1 MNNEISFRLLYAG
14 VTALIVGIGLGIGF
28 VMRESRGR
36 YSPIYMAAFLPLI
49 LFLCVPLLMLLRP
62 ESRGI
67 LLSLSLHA
75 LISAAIYALLLY
87 VLTPLL
93 RKRLSAEGCAALWVL
108 PNMLLYWCMSTAQFA
123 FGMQSRFLI
132 RLPRAL
138 FRVLL
143 GIWAAGFVGV
153 LVWRIVS
160 HLRFRRSL
168 LRAAAEA
175 GEREQA
181 LLKELRGALKA
192 KNSAISPKLRVY
204 YSPAAKSP
212 LSVGLLRRSTC
223 LVLPQRSYSDGELRL
238 IFRHELIHLLHQDN
252 HLKLTLTVILAAGW
266 FVPSLWAGIGR
277 AGEELELCCDEL
289 AVEGLD
295 EAGRRQYANLL
306 LKNSGTA
313 RGFTTCL
320 SATASGLRY
329 RMARILH
336 PKKRR
341 FGFLLAAAL
350 SALFAFCFGLV
361 GFSLEAGSF
370 RDEILDRNGGG
381 WQIAQVVPWTQP
393 FTAESSADPALCAA
407 AETALADRALSE
419 LPGQIRGTG
428 EELGYLRLTRPA
440 GGEDE
445 SSWAHVTVYD
455 SGMLC
460 WQENVENA
468 PRVWYQLREPPELG
482 ELFAAAAEPPAQ

>member
-14 VTALIVGIGLGIGF
+14 VTALIVGIGLGLGF
-28 VMRESRGR
+28 AMRKSRGR

-49 LFLCVPLLMLLRP
+49 LFICVPLLMLLNP

-75 LISAAIYALLLY
+75 LVSAAIYALLLY
-87 VLTPLL
+87 ALTPLL

-123 FGMQSRFLI
+123 FRMQSRFLI
-132 RLPRAL
+132 RLPRKL
-138 FRVLL
+138 FWVLL
-143 GIWAAGFVGV
+143 GIWAGGFVGV

-160 HLRFRRSL
+160 HLRFRQSL
-168 LRAAAEA
+168 LRDAAKA

-181 LLKELRGALKA
+181 LLKELRGELKA
-192 KNSAISPKLRVY
+192 KNSDVSPKLQAY

-266 FVPSLWAGIGR
+266 FVPSLWAGIGK
-277 AGEELELCCDEL
+277 ASEELELCCDEL
-289 AVEGLD
+289 AAEGLD

-329 RMARILH
+329 RMARVLH

-341 FGFLLAAAL
+341 FGILLAAAL

-370 RDEILDRNGGG
+370 RGEILERNSGG
-381 WQIAQVVPWTQP
+381 WHITQIVPWAQP
-393 FTAESSADPALCAA
+393 YTAESSADPTVCAA
-407 AETALADRALSE
+407 AETALADKALAE
-419 LPGQIRGTG
+419 LPGQTRGAG
-428 EELGYLRLTRPA
+428 DELGYLRLTRPA
-440 GGEDE
+440 GGEGD
-445 SSWAHVTVYD
+445 STWAYVTVYD

-460 WQENVENA
+460 WQENLKSA
-468 PRVWYQLREPPELG
+468 PRVWYQLREAPELR
-482 ELFAAAAEPPAQ
+482 ELFAAAAEPPAR